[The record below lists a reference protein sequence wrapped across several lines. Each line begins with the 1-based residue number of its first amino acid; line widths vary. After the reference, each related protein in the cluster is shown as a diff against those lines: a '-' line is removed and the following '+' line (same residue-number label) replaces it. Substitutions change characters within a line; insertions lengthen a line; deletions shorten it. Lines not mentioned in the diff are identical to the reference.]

1 MKFELNQIL
10 APVEPPSPLQRFRGF
25 SGPENPFLKNK
36 DCRVLVR
43 EIQSLHDTIMNAFST
58 NRIQVLSS
66 ITQRPYNPLPRYS
79 EDNFTELSIE
89 YLDKVN
95 GARELTICLIVSVL
109 TGNPYISFIRKK
121 ISDLAIQNMYVS
133 TWAEAVIAVKCSY
146 SKTQILTFFLE
157 RYSYRSL
164 QSWFRES
171 EKTSFLY
178 DQLISPFTRYR
189 LNDNPEVHEQ
199 RTIGVGYKDK
209 GASTPEH
216 EKLVEIRDSRR
227 HVEIVEL
234 KLSSNVAFC
243 SNLNLMVLEHYSQRK
258 ILEFQKFKS
267 QEEYYEK
274 FTEQCKQERIDSGR
288 KLKPTEGPGKTDRSE
303 DRVFPVKNYKLRG
316 GNYPASSRQDK
327 KKSSDSYFG
336 VFNFKEIKARIYG
349 RSFKE

>member
-1 MKFELNQIL
+1 MNE
-10 APVEPPSPLQRFRGF
+10 F
-25 SGPENPFLKNK
+25 SEK
-36 DCRVLVR
+36 
-43 EIQSLHDTIMNAFST
+43 
-58 NRIQVLSS
+58 RIHVLSS
-66 ITQRPYNPLPRYS
+66 ITQRPYNPLPRYF
-79 EDNFTELSIE
+79 EDNFKELSIE

-109 TGNPYISFIRKK
+109 IGNPYISLIRKK
-121 ISDLAIQNMYVS
+121 ISDLAIENMYQG
-133 TWAEAVIAVKCSY
+133 TWSEAVIAVKCSY

-164 QSWFRES
+164 QSWFREN

-178 DQLISPFTRYR
+178 DHLLEPFTRYL
-189 LNDNPEVHEQ
+189 LNDNPDVQEK

-216 EKLVEIRDSRR
+216 AKLTEIHDSRC
-227 HVEIVEL
+227 HVEIVEF

-258 ILEFQKFKS
+258 NIEFQKFKT
-267 QEEYYEK
+267 QEEQYEQ
-274 FTEQCKQERIDSGR
+274 FTKQWKQERADSGR
-288 KLKPTEGPGKTDRSE
+288 KLEATERSSKQDQSE
-303 DRVFPVKNYKLRG
+303 DRELPVKNYKLRG

-336 VFNFKEIKARIYG
+336 VFSFEEIKARIYG
-349 RSFKE
+349 RRVV